1 MAAIAPVQPR
11 LHAGPWAP
19 ASALQAVVRAVGAA
33 TEQSAAGR
41 PFFGAA
47 AGSVPGMRKVLSNDP
62 MAALRQLGSGGGNVK
77 LVVDGEAK
85 EYDTSSGS
93 HKIHPFCEEQGIQFS
108 CIEGTCGTC
117 AVEVKKGADI
127 LNGLTEAENSFF
139 AGDAGAKRLACQC
152 QINQGASGEVEV
164 EK

>member
-47 AGSVPGMRKVLSNDP
+47 AGSVPGMRNNTFPLDSQRMCPSTRILYQRSTNPRISSKIGRYSP
-62 MAALRQLGSGGGNVK
+62 TQLANM
-77 LVVDGEAK
+77 
-85 EYDTSSGS
+85 
-93 HKIHPFCEEQGIQFS
+93 
-108 CIEGTCGTC
+108 
-117 AVEVKKGADI
+117 
-127 LNGLTEAENSFF
+127 
-139 AGDAGAKRLACQC
+139 
-152 QINQGASGEVEV
+152 
-164 EK
+164 